1 MKISTAEFVKSCSA
15 PSQTPNSDG
24 RPEYAFIGRSNVGK
38 STLINMLT
46 GRKGLAKTSQKP
58 GKTQLLNYFNINDS
72 FYIVDLPGY
81 GYAKTPKNIREGF
94 RKLIEGYILG
104 SEDLTNLFILIDCR
118 HEPQSIDI
126 AFIEQMGEHGI
137 PFSIVFTKSDKLSET
152 KLRQNIE
159 NYKNELLK
167 SWEDL
172 PPIFITSGE
181 KLRGAD
187 ELLEYIEEI
196 NQSIKQG

>member
-1 MKISTAEFVKSCSA
+1 MKILTAEFVKSCSA

-137 PFSIVFTKSDKLSET
+137 PFAIVFTKSDKLSET

>member
-1 MKISTAEFVKSCSA
+1 MKILTAEFVKSCSA

-46 GRKGLAKTSQKP
+46 GKKGLAKTSQKP

-118 HEPQSIDI
+118 HEPQKIDL

-137 PFSIVFTKSDKLSET
+137 PFSLVFTKSDKLSESR
-152 KLRQNIE
+152 LQQNIE
-159 NYKNELLK
+159 EYKNELLK

-181 KLRGAD
+181 KQRGAD

-196 NQSIKQG
+196 NLSIKQK